1 MLEHC
6 VDLESMDGLL
16 NTFRRHVTI
25 WNCMNVIPTI
35 VRALDAA
42 HQAWKFR
49 GIQCRP
55 LLALIIRFD
64 NGRHLSDASRERISS
79 DLAAFTLVSS
89 PLFFRVWAPSDD
101 IFVGPAANR

>member
-6 VDLESMDGLL
+6 VDAETMDGLL
-16 NTFRRHVTI
+16 NTLYRHVTI
-25 WNCMNVIPTI
+25 WNCMNAIPAI
-35 VRALDAA
+35 VRGLDAA
-42 HQAWKFR
+42 HQVWKFR

-64 NGRHLSDASRERISS
+64 NGRHLNDAARERISS

-89 PLFFRVWAPSDD
+89 LFFSPSLGTSDD
-101 IFVGPAANR
+101 SL